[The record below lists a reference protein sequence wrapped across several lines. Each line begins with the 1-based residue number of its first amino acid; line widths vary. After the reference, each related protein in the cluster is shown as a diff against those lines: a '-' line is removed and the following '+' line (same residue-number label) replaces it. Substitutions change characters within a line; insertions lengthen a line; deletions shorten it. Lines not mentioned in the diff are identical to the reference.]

1 MNSYTLDLCE
11 ERCPMALLKAKRRAA
26 SLKKQEVLVIH
37 SNDKSSVQDM
47 IRYFSSALFSVRLEE
62 NESVST
68 LTIIRE
74 SNT

>member
-26 SLKKQEVLVIH
+26 SLKTQEMLVIH